1 MDVIN
6 EEEKKILEGI
16 RKIRKSKANP
26 FIEPNRNM
34 RQPMTKN
41 HYFNIPA

>member
-16 RKIRKSKANP
+16 RRMRKPKINP

-34 RQPMTKN
+34 RKPVPN
-41 HYFNIPA
+41 NLYFNIPV